1 MAADFPWYSK
11 YTHSC
16 WMRSTLVEAGL
27 GQWLEPPDY
36 PLTSSYMIVDFQ
48 VDGEEDHN

>member
-1 MAADFPWYSK
+1 MDADFPGYSK

-27 GQWLEPPDY
+27 GQWLETPGS
-36 PLTSSYMIVDFQ
+36 PLTSSLYDSRFS
-48 VDGEEDHN
+48 GG